1 MNEERRRVGLFER
14 RLQTFVIMIAL
25 SVVSW
30 VGYQTLETTV
40 KLEGFT
46 AEFSGKVELL
56 TEKIG
61 NFVDRANDRHDVME
75 QRCKVAE
82 DRITN
87 IASRVRHL
95 EERVLAYEFNCEG
108 ADPSAEYKPKAGG
121 QNGRLLSQSR
131 RDGG

>member
-1 MNEERRRVGLFER
+1 MSEERRRVGLFER
-14 RLQTFVIMIAL
+14 RLQTFVITIAL
-25 SVVSW
+25 GVVSW

-46 AEFSGKVELL
+46 ATFSGKIDLL
-56 TEKIG
+56 NEKIG
-61 NFVDRANDRHDVME
+61 NYIDRDDLKHNQID
-75 QRCKVAE
+75 QRCKVVE

-95 EERVLAYEFNCEG
+95 EERVLAYEFNCE
-108 ADPSAEYKPKAGG
+108 ATEPNAKYEPQAGG
-121 QNGRLLSQSR
+121 QDGRLLSQSR